1 MRDVFALCRVVL
13 FIQHLNKHEL
23 PTLFLRTYISTPMS
37 SSKFKPTRARPRDHS
52 PSEDEHRDA
61 TRWNIDDRARANLD
75 LEGGLGRDAASSW
88 RRRMASESLR
98 GCDRGVGKR
107 GSEREGGPGG
117 SLAKQSETPPP
128 PYLHSSS
135 HSSQHPLVLH
145 RHAYPQLWSASTT
158 AVFVPVQLPVI
169 PVAVVAADYSY
180 PASNS
185 THDSTRNPR
194 SSINYG
200 SHDLSS
206 VSLTRARIKALEAQV
221 PHIPQPSQ
229 WDCGLACVS
238 MVLKSLRLFSHS
250 DPLDLRMFVHRDAVQ
265 LGSVWTIDLA
275 YLLKAFGVT
284 DFTYYTTYI
293 GVNYNY
299 ASKQFYKNA
308 FQTDSRRIHSLFAD
322 AQDNGVRVVP
332 LLLPLDDMK
341 RFLMSGRYAVLMLVN
356 LSSVQCRVCR
366 RKAIRAEKK
375 RRKEVWSQRWRTVGL
390 SWLCGN
396 PVPPSE
402 PMDMSGCFDDGLL
415 DHARHQDGYLFCD
428 VNMHA
433 VVSESRRKRQKGKK
447 RLQGQS
453 STVAFSRNDH
463 MTNFQDANYHPTVQ
477 IPSTDRTPLL
487 QKQQSPTVLSDYQ
500 SVRSAATLEV
510 IPTASRDEAP
520 APVKK
525 PAAQEPNTSCSP
537 IAPPEQR
544 EPAERDS
551 WHIPPGI
558 TIAAVENLESEF
570 SVVKTVSSA
579 VTWLGTIVF
588 GGPATESTSSLE
600 TSPSATDSNPTTSSA
615 PSPST
620 ASPVS
625 TSKKRHPPPP
635 GVQISAYSQ
644 DNDDELAEE
653 EQSPDLSPSRR
664 RAKPPGVGVVS
675 KVDDESMNRLYILNQ
690 GMRRASGAADNPLSS
705 GRMDSGVGGFG
716 GSKSQP
722 ASKSGSPLRP
732 SVLANHAPGSQK
744 HQQSS
749 QRSASPV
756 SPYNLNDR
764 PKVFSNVT
772 STRNIDVTASTAKTS
787 PTLLSFLTPSMRSP
801 QKHRAFSIPG
811 TDSEMAL
818 AAAAAAS
825 SVSSNAAATKAA
837 MESHGMRHPKTVVP
851 PLSRRDGSPGPSP
864 SNPLTTSLADSSR
877 ATIEKRS
884 VWFRDSVMPADGRD
898 VSGEVSGGSKR
909 EEIFA
914 RRGVVFS
921 ENERGD
927 GTLAREA
934 ATAAEHTSR
943 RGSVSFWGGVLG
955 TATAQSS
962 PQGAVNRDED
972 EDDEDDDG
980 FESAEGEF
988 GGVDDED
995 VDDAFEDVDDA
1006 QMSDDWCSDDSSS
1019 DSDESL
1025 KTATCWSGFTAC
1037 MPRSSVRRSS
1047 SQMHLS
1053 QNMTSSV
1060 DGNSASP
1067 LRRGNS
1073 SSSLSS
1079 GGGFS
1084 RFFQR
1089 SGATPSNTEQEEF
1102 VGHYILFIGY
1112 DAKTDGFIY
1121 RDPGIEERLC
1131 VMSGSAVEF
1140 ARSGIPGSDHDVIVV
1155 RAGV

>member
-1 MRDVFALCRVVL
+1 
-13 FIQHLNKHEL
+13 
-23 PTLFLRTYISTPMS
+23 MS
-37 SSKFKPTRARPRDHS
+37 SSKFKPTRARPRNHS

-61 TRWNIDDRARANLD
+61 TRWSIDDRARTNLD
-75 LEGGLGRDAASSW
+75 LESGLRREATSSW
-88 RRRMASESLR
+88 RRRMAPESVR
-98 GCDRGVGKR
+98 GCDREGSKR
-107 GSEREGGPGG
+107 AGERDGGPGA

-145 RHAYPQLWSASTT
+145 RHAYPQLWSSSTT

-169 PVAVVAADYSY
+169 PVSVAVVAADYTY

-185 THDSTRNPR
+185 THHSTRNDR
-194 SSINYG
+194 SSISYG

-375 RRKEVWSQRWRTVGL
+375 RRKDVWSQRWRTVGL

-447 RLQGQS
+447 KLQGQS
-453 STVAFSRNDH
+453 STFSRQNH
-463 MTNFQDANYHPTVQ
+463 MTNFQDTNYPTVQ

-500 SVRSAATLEV
+500 SVRSVAALEV
-510 IPTASRDEAP
+510 IPPASMDETPAP
-520 APVKK
+520 AKK
-525 PAAQEPNTSCSP
+525 PAVQEPNASCSP
-537 IAPPEQR
+537 IDPPEQH

-579 VTWLGTIVF
+579 VTWLGAIVF
-588 GGPATESTSSLE
+588 GGPLTESSASLD
-600 TSPSATDSNPTTSSA
+600 TSPSPTESSSTTNSA

-644 DNDDELAEE
+644 DNDELAEE
-653 EQSPDLSPSRR
+653 EQQSPDLSPSRR

-690 GMRRASGAADNPLSS
+690 GMRRASGTGDNPLSS

-732 SVLANHAPGSQK
+732 SVLANHAPVYQK

-756 SPYNLNDR
+756 SPHNLNDR
-764 PKVFSNVT
+764 AKLFSNAT
-772 STRNIDVTASTAKTS
+772 AARNVEVTASTAKTS

-825 SVSSNAAATKAA
+825 SVSSNAAASKAA
-837 MESHGMRHPKTVVP
+837 MESHGFRHPKTVVA

-864 SNPLTTSLADSSR
+864 PNPSLADSSR
-877 ATIEKRS
+877 TTIEKRS
-884 VWFRDSVMPADGRD
+884 VWFRDSVGLGDGRD
-898 VSGEVSGGSKR
+898 VSGEGSGGSKR

-921 ENERGD
+921 ESERDD

-962 PQGAVNRDED
+962 PQGAGTRD
-972 EDDEDDDG
+972 EDDEDDGDDDDDDDG

-988 GGVDDED
+988 GGVDDEED
-995 VDDAFEDVDDA
+995 ADAAFEDVDDA
-1006 QMSDDWCSDDSSS
+1006 QLSDDWSSNDSSS

-1053 QNMTSSV
+1053 QSMTASV
-1060 DGNSASP
+1060 DSTTASP

-1102 VGHYILFIGY
+1102 VGHYVLFIGY